1 MLSTLLDIAEIM
13 IFVLGS
19 GAVFL
24 LNLNNRWSR
33 WGAVLGLIS
42 EPFWFLSAYA
52 SGSWGVFAV
61 SFIYTISYVVGIY
74 NFWFRKAKT
83 NKKFKR

>member
-1 MLSTLLDIAEIM
+1 MPAILLDVAEVM

-33 WGAVLGLIS
+33 WGAIIGLLS

-52 SGSWGVFAV
+52 SNSWGIFAV
-61 SFIYTISYVVGIY
+61 SFIYTFSYICGVY
-74 NFWFRKAKT
+74 NFWFRK
-83 NKKFKR
+83 NK